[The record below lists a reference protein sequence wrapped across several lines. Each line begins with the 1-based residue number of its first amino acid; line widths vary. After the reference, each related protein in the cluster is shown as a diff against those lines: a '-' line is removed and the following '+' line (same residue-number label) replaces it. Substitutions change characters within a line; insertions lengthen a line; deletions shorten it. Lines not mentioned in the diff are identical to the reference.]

1 MSQGSSRDSRP
12 CVSVPTVS
20 PWARSLSSSGVRRAS
35 CAASLPSHC
44 RSDHRRI
51 SAAKD
56 TKKYFSVR
64 DDAAEDAL
72 PGRGRV
78 QGADHLAHG
87 LAPQQRAVPGRE
99 LRVV

>member
-1 MSQGSSRDSRP
+1 MFQ
-12 CVSVPTVS
+12 CQL
-20 PWARSLSSSGVRRAS
+20 SLRGRGVCLHRVCGGHRA
-35 CAASLPSHC
+35 LLLSH
-44 RSDHRRI
+44 HTAGQI
-51 SAAKD
+51 TGGFQLGKIV
-56 TKKYFSVR
+56 KNIFSVR

>member
-1 MSQGSSRDSRP
+1 MFQCQLPLRGRGVCLHRVCGGHRALLLSHHTAGQITGGSQLG
-12 CVSVPTVS
+12 
-20 PWARSLSSSGVRRAS
+20 
-35 CAASLPSHC
+35 
-44 RSDHRRI
+44 
-51 SAAKD
+51 KN

-64 DDAAEDAL
+64 DHAAEDAL

-78 QGADHLAHG
+78 QGPDHLAHG

>member
-1 MSQGSSRDSRP
+1 MFQ
-12 CVSVPTVS
+12 CQL
-20 PWARSLSSSGVRRAS
+20 SLGG
-35 CAASLPSHC
+35 
-44 RSDHRRI
+44 RRI
-51 SAAKD
+51 CVYRVCGGDCTLLLAPHAA
-56 TKKYFSVR
+56 VR

-78 QGADHLAHG
+78 QGPDHLAHG